1 MLLCVIE
8 INKSNGGKKMK
19 YDLNEVFLKLQDW
32 NEMLCIPDLS
42 NNETNKKVIKTIL
55 NSEQLGELKSLLK
68 ENDFSLYQI
77 EEYVSNYSSYHY
89 LVTYEI
95 DEILCNI
102 TEELYKMYE
111 DGLLKIKRIL

>member
-1 MLLCVIE
+1 
-8 INKSNGGKKMK
+8 MK

-42 NNETNKKVIKTIL
+42 NNETNKKVIQTIL
-55 NSEQLGELKSLLK
+55 NGEQLGELKTLLK